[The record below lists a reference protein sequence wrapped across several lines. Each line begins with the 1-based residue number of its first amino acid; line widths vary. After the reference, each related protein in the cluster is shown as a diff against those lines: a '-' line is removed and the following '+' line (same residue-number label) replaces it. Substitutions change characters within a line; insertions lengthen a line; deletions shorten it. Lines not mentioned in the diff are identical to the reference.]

1 MCWDLFSL
9 KEYVKLVENNIYGQ
23 NQGRNVMKNIK
34 VIMCDID
41 GTLLNSKGIV
51 TSKTIDAIKKVRE
64 QGILFG
70 ISTGRDV
77 PSVKRLFGKWGIGGL
92 VDMVVGSNGGEI
104 YDYKTDYY
112 EENFALPG
120 NLIANI
126 MEHYKDMDVNF
137 AIHGDGVLYTPKEDE
152 LIKILSK
159 GDQLPYEVIDFD
171 EYLKEDRLKLLIVC
185 KPETMPAV
193 IERAKTFKNERF
205 KCASLQTTQHLFE
218 FMDPRISKSF
228 GLQKLMEMHGFTME
242 NLCTFGD
249 ADNDYDMTLHAGVG
263 VVMANGSEKTK
274 SVADYI
280 TKDNNHD
287 GIGVFLQEHLISRS

>member
-1 MCWDLFSL
+1 MSKRRFF
-9 KEYVKLVENNIYGQ
+9 
-23 NQGRNVMKNIK
+23 MKNVK
-34 VIMCDID
+34 AVMCDID
-41 GTLLNSKGIV
+41 GTLLSSNGIV
-51 TSKTIDAIKKVRE
+51 TPKTIEAIKKLRE
-64 QGILFG
+64 HGILFG

-77 PSVKRLFGKWGIGGL
+77 PSVKHLLKVWGIDGL
-92 VDMVVGSNGGEI
+92 VDLMVGSNGGEI
-104 YDYKTDYY
+104 YDYADDYY
-112 EENFALPG
+112 EMNYPLPG
-120 NLIANI
+120 SLILEI
-126 MEHYKDMDVNF
+126 MKHFEDMDVNF

-274 SVADYI
+274 SVADHI
-280 TKDNNHD
+280 TKDNDHD

>member
-1 MCWDLFSL
+1 M
-9 KEYVKLVENNIYGQ
+9 KEYVKLVEKIENNIHGDR

-51 TSKTIDAIKKVRE
+51 TQKTIDAIKKVRE

-228 GLQKLMEMHGFTME
+228 GLQKLMEMQIMI
-242 NLCTFGD
+242 
-249 ADNDYDMTLHAGVG
+249 M
-263 VVMANGSEKTK
+263 
-274 SVADYI
+274 I
-280 TKDNNHD
+280 
-287 GIGVFLQEHLISRS
+287 

>member
-1 MCWDLFSL
+1 
-9 KEYVKLVENNIYGQ
+9 
-23 NQGRNVMKNIK
+23 
-34 VIMCDID
+34 
-41 GTLLNSKGIV
+41 
-51 TSKTIDAIKKVRE
+51 
-64 QGILFG
+64 
-70 ISTGRDV
+70 
-77 PSVKRLFGKWGIGGL
+77 
-92 VDMVVGSNGGEI
+92 MVVGSNGGEI

-159 GDQLPYEVIDFD
+159 SDQLPYEVIDFD

-274 SVADYI
+274 SVADHI
-280 TKDNNHD
+280 TKDNDHD

>member
-1 MCWDLFSL
+1 MFWDLFSL
-9 KEYVKLVENNIYGQ
+9 KEYVKLVENNIYEQ

-51 TSKTIDAIKKVRE
+51 TTKTIDAIKKVRE

-92 VDMVVGSNGGEI
+92 VDMVVGSNGAEI

-120 NLIANI
+120 NLIVNI

-193 IERAKTFKNERF
+193 IERAKTFKSERF

-274 SVADYI
+274 SVADHI
-280 TKDNNHD
+280 TKDNDHD
-287 GIGVFLQEHLISRS
+287 GIGVFLQEHLIFRS